1 MQPGQ
6 RWQRI
11 AFALLLPLE
20 AWVVSLWWGAS
31 LHGAI
36 PIALGIA
43 TFFFGVLSSAPLY
56 RAWMAFGERANRVV
70 VGLLFSLIYGL
81 VVPLFFFVRLQDRL
95 GMRRRGRRS
104 FWVERRQPDD
114 TVEAMLR
121 MG

>member
-11 AFALLLPLE
+11 TFVVLLPLE
-20 AWVVSLWWGAS
+20 ALVLWLWWGAS
-31 LHGAI
+31 LHGAVA
-36 PIALGIA
+36 IALGIA

-56 RAWMAFGERANRVV
+56 RAWMAFGERTNRVV
-70 VGLLFSLIYGL
+70 VGVLFLLIYAA
-81 VVPLFFFVRLQDRL
+81 VVPLFSFVRFQDRL
-95 GMRRRGRRS
+95 GMRRADRRS

-114 TVEAMLR
+114 TIESMLR